1 MHSNDADAVAPVDA
15 TVVRIKDRG
24 EVKEIDYHG
33 AITTHLGSLWWGTAV
48 GYRAMQAAAEALSTD
63 GLWSRDDLYVVG
75 AHPGPGVRDAI
86 DYVTGVVGRDRYKL
100 VSDADCGMKCNS
112 SMKFEWWVSDRRRTA
127 SVKLREDF
135 VPREF
140 YELSDRLGT
149 AAETKADKRL
159 FQIFKVTLSTRI
171 WAAPLSRN
179 FDVEVID
186 RPLAPGE
193 LPDEVL
199 RVDYWDDLRSKP
211 PEGAPPEG
219 KSPLQA
225 ASAVGEMT
233 PINR

>member
-15 TVVRIKDRG
+15 TIVRIKDRG

-33 AITTHLGSLWWGTAV
+33 AITTHLGSLWLGTGG
-48 GYRAMQAAAEALSTD
+48 GYRAMQAAAEALSAD

-86 DYVTGVVGRDRYKL
+86 DYVTGVVGRDRYKV

-127 SVKLREDF
+127 FVKLREDF
-135 VPREF
+135 VPPAF

-149 AAETKADKRL
+149 AAETKADGQL
-159 FQIFKVTLSTRI
+159 FEIFKVTLSTRI
-171 WAAPLSRN
+171 WAAPLGRN
-179 FDVEVID
+179 FSVEMID

-193 LPDEVL
+193 LPAETL
-199 RVDYWDDLRSKP
+199 RVDYWNDVRSKT
-211 PEGAPPEG
+211 PEGAPAEG
-219 KSPLQA
+219 KSPPRA
-225 ASAVGEMT
+225 ASAVGERA